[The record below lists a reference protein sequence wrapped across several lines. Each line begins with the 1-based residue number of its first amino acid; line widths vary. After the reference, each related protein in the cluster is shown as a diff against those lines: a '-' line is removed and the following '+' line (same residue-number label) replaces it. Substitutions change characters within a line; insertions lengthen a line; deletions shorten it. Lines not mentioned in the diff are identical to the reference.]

1 MQYENINGCN
11 KKQVSYPRLQISGGN
26 HRNNPYPVR
35 VIVLLLSRMSGCTI
49 KLAFFLSVTDHLIL
63 RGHMGALLN
72 TLLSSFPYS

>member
-1 MQYENINGCN
+1 MDAIKSKSLTLDSKFLEAITEAILILSE
-11 KKQVSYPRLQISGGN
+11 V
-26 HRNNPYPVR
+26 
-35 VIVLLLSRMSGCTI
+35 VITPCFPGYLAVLS